1 MSAALELESEFSPG
15 DAPEFF
21 IGCNDSRR
29 WVFRVH
35 TQSTVYGQGPQVV
48 LRIEHRCYLRSGA
61 EVRHQDWVQRRTVVE
76 LSANTEP
83 TMLATIRA
91 AHDTF
96 LRRVQSEMDTV
107 WLDTGKGVFG
117 DG

>member
-1 MSAALELESEFSPG
+1 MKTTLELESEFSPG

-21 IGCNDSRR
+21 TGCNDSRR

-35 TQSTVYGQGPQVV
+35 TQSSTHGHGPEVV
-48 LRIEHRCYLRSGA
+48 LRIEHRCYLCSGA
-61 EVRHQDWVQRRTVVE
+61 EVRGQDWVKGRTVVE

-83 TMLATIRA
+83 AMLATVSA

-96 LRRVQSEMDTV
+96 LQRVQAEINTMWQDT
-107 WLDTGKGVFG
+107 DTPVFG
-117 DG
+117 GV